1 MVLDSNES
9 RHYDYRLAGSSS
21 HAGARAPQ
29 IMAKAKKKVPPPRK
43 PAKSHDELPRH
54 ADWQNPRV
62 VQILDAA
69 SRCFA
74 REGLANT
81 TIQEIAE
88 EAGLTK
94 SMIHYYFESKQVL
107 ILELQAFIHERYFR
121 RVQQRLEA
129 LSGAASSEDRLQG
142 ALWEVY
148 DIVDDRQF
156 MRLQLEMFAEA
167 GRDPYMKTRMTLA
180 MERAREFIE
189 AGADQVVNA
198 GSETP
203 VHLPRPLSVLI
214 AATLNGLRLQEF
226 VTGESEDSKL
236 AYQLFLA
243 MLTGGMN
250 RARARKAARREA
262 SDAAGDD
269 ADVEVELDADEDA

>member
-1 MVLDSNES
+1 
-9 RHYDYRLAGSSS
+9 
-21 HAGARAPQ
+21 
-29 IMAKAKKKVPPPRK
+29 MAKSKHKVPPPRK

-69 SRCFA
+69 SRCFS

-81 TIQEIAE
+81 TIQEIAV

-107 ILELQAFIHERYFR
+107 ILELQAFVHERYFR
-121 RVQQRLEA
+121 RVQQRLEV
-129 LSGAASSEDRLQG
+129 LSAAANSEDRLQA

-148 DIVDDRQF
+148 EIVNDKQL

-180 MERAREFIE
+180 LDRSQEFIE
-189 AGADQVVNA
+189 AGAEQVVNA
-198 GSETP
+198 GGAPSIR
-203 VHLPRPLSVLI
+203 LPRALSLLI
-214 AATLNGLRLQEF
+214 ASTLLGLRVQEF
-226 VTGESEDSKL
+226 VTGESEQSKQ
-236 AYQLFLA
+236 AYKLFLA
-243 MLTGGMN
+243 MLTGAMGRE
-250 RARARKAARREA
+250 RAQGGPPKPERPAFTEV
-262 SDAAGDD
+262 DA
-269 ADVEVELDADEDA
+269 ADEDLDELEPELGADA